1 MPSPPVPELD
11 DLLHRAF
18 SFYPPIIGIEHN
30 EFLLKSGTWSEML
43 VENTKTREEIW
54 IPRRFFGALSK
65 VDDPVMIV
73 GLMRELEYK
82 SGAVWPYE
90 RKVLDMPA
98 PPKPAGAAPAAG
110 DIREPSALEQIMGPG
125 GEGTESKIGKLIA
138 VVFASVLVLT
148 TLVYVVVKFT
158 PQAKP
163 TFSAKDQSYLE
174 LTRDDD
180 PFAVARK
187 LGPAAE
193 EAWRPGEGELQYL
206 RMSYPDRG
214 FTVILMGTD
223 RKSVRYIGTL
233 NKDWQPLHYVE
244 FARGATTASLL
255 RGLKKF

>member
-18 SFYPPIIGIEHN
+18 SFYPPIVGIEHN

-43 VENTKTREEIW
+43 VVNTRTREEIW

-65 VDDPVMIV
+65 VDDPVIIV
-73 GLMRELEYK
+73 GLNKELEYR
-82 SGAVWPYE
+82 SGSVWPYE

-98 PPKPAGAAPAAG
+98 PPKPIGAVPPS
-110 DIREPSALEQIMGPG
+110 EPDQELSALDRIMGPG
-125 GEGTESKIGKLIA
+125 ANGTESKISKFIA
-138 VVFASVLVLT
+138 IALGSVLVLT
-148 TLVYVVVKFT
+148 SLVYALIKFT

-163 TFSAKDQSYLE
+163 TFSAKDQTYLE

-180 PFAVARK
+180 SFAVTRK
-187 LGPAAE
+187 LGAPLE
-193 EAWRPGEGELQYL
+193 EAWRPGDGELQYL

-214 FTVILMGTD
+214 YVIILMGTD
-223 RKSVRYIGTL
+223 RKGARYIGTL
-233 NKDWQPLHYVE
+233 NTDWQPLHYVE